1 MGIAANI
8 VIPPNSFDAPQH
20 RRMGTPPIPKELDDC
35 DYDCNADTLDC
46 AKNRNSGET
55 DHRQPKLP
63 SLNSEQSSKVANLNQ
78 ADRRRYD
85 DSGQGC
91 RGHIFQK
98 IGRPQQ
104 DHHDRK
110 RAHDAGQLSARPGSL
125 GDGRA

>member
-1 MGIAANI
+1 MWITANI
-8 VIPPNSFDAPQH
+8 VIPSNSFDASQH
-20 RRMGTPPIPKELDDC
+20 RRMGTPPVPKELDDR
-35 DYDCNADTLDC
+35 DYDCNADALYG
-46 AKNRNSGET
+46 AKNRNAGET
-55 DHRQPKLP
+55 HDRQPKLP

-91 RGHIFQK
+91 RGHMFQK

-110 RAHDAGQLSARPGSL
+110 RAHDASQLSA
-125 GDGRA
+125 